1 MLPAAGPG
9 KDLEE
14 IPAAP
19 LPARY
24 DNDQFFGDRLR
35 PQALAVVPE
44 DLFYGGAP
52 RPPAEMPLAL
62 RTSLTPLR
70 FALVLFLVG
79 WAGILFQAGFF
90 QQVVVGA
97 PVFEEMAKVGLAL
110 LPVVLL
116 RIRGMWLRVPF
127 GLASGA
133 GFGIMEHYTTYGDEP
148 GWMFA
153 GRVLFHATTAGL
165 SMAFYDAFEDAGD
178 PRARWATTAVPT
190 LFHWANNF
198 GAVVFG
204 FGALA
209 LPLLDPV
216 GTGWAT
222 LVTVSVTFL
231 LLVALAAP
239 GRFRARSRDV
249 LLRAMPRLR
258 PGSGQADDRPPAES
272 RTGTNVK

>member
-1 MLPAAGPG
+1 MKSQAAPCRRVLPAAGPD

-14 IPAAP
+14 APPAAP
-19 LPARY
+19 LPVRF
-24 DNDQFFGDRLR
+24 DNDQFFGDRMR

-44 DLFYGGAP
+44 DVFYAGAL
-52 RPPAEMPLAL
+52 RPPPEMPLAL

-90 QQVVVGA
+90 QQVVFGA

-116 RIRGMWLRVPF
+116 RIRGLWLRVPF

-133 GFGIMEHYTTYGDEP
+133 GFGVMEHYTTYSDEP
-148 GWMFA
+148 AWMFA
-153 GRVLFHATTAGL
+153 GRILFHAVTAGL
-165 SMAFYDAFEDAGD
+165 SMAFYDAFDELGD

-204 FGALA
+204 FGSLV
-209 LPLLDPV
+209 LPALDPV

-222 LVTVSVTFL
+222 LVTFSVTFL
-231 LLVALAAP
+231 LVVALLAP
-239 GRFRARSRDV
+239 GRFRARSRET

-258 PGSGQADDRPPAES
+258 MAESQADGR
-272 RTGTNVK
+272 